1 MQLNLF
7 EYLPKTSIFEK
18 RTLETVEMLGLYS
31 KTAIQNER
39 CLYW

>member
-18 RTLETVEMLGLYS
+18 LTLETAEMLGLYS
-31 KTAIQNER
+31 KTALQNER
-39 CLYW
+39 CLNW